1 MKVISKKENL
11 INLIP
16 FISDHNS
23 YSSLEENY
31 LGFLECTGCHKV
43 FGNIPLAESATFAFC
58 PYCGKKFNLEG

>member
-16 FISDHNS
+16 FISDHNT
-23 YSSLEENY
+23 YSLLKENDS
-31 LGFLECTGCHKV
+31 GFLECTGCHKV